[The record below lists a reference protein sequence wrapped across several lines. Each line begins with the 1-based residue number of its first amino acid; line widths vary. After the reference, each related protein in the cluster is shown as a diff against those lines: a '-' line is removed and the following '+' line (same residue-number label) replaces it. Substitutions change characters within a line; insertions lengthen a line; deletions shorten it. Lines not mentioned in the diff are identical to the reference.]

1 MNNRKAGTGILF
13 TMEDQIRQI
22 QKELEVI
29 KNRNKKVEQNKAWE
43 TSLFR
48 KISIIVITYTVASV
62 VMYFIGVQKFL
73 LNALIPTAG
82 YALSTLSLS
91 FLKSWWIEKFVK

>member
-1 MNNRKAGTGILF
+1 
-13 TMEDQIRQI
+13 MEEQITQI

-29 KNRNKKVEQNKAWE
+29 KNRNRKVEQNKAWE
-43 TSLFR
+43 ISFFR
-48 KISIIVITYTVASV
+48 KVSIIVITYIVASV

-82 YALSTLSLS
+82 YLLSTLSLS
-91 FLKSWWIEKFVK
+91 FLKNWWVDKFFK